1 MLHMKNEIKKNV
13 VFSIF
18 RQTQWDPP
26 TWDGVA
32 PDDAMDLESPLYEEI
47 VKVKRH
53 HWAFSQLLTD
63 NC

>member
-1 MLHMKNEIKKNV
+1 MLHIKNEIKKNV

-53 HWAFSQLLTD
+53 HWGL
-63 NC
+63 